1 MNGETLY
8 GRGTESSTSSTDND
22 DKQILKWWMTNNY
35 KLHWSNEWGDF
46 IRPRH
51 RI

>member
-8 GRGTESSTSSTDND
+8 GRCTESSTSSTDND

-35 KLHWSNEWGDF
+35 KLHRSNEWGDF